1 MMRKLLLLLFVG
13 CYLMGFGQNPS
24 LQTINA
30 SACQTYTTQ
39 QGQIITQSGTYVE
52 AIPNVLGLDSLIIT
66 YNLAIGGDDFNGIT
80 TQLTSTNCVPGSSG
94 SASVLLNPFLV
105 EEASIVLFPGL
116 PPIQLQGGP
125 LISEYYSGIGQIQ
138 AIEIYN
144 TDVGSIDLGGYNLV
158 NSSNQEY
165 NLPQNTIVPA
175 HSTLVI
181 AHPNSGLSAVLY
193 TNVIDGT
200 PIVLRSFNQAPIDT
214 INLDYAIPVINQTII
229 RKHTINLYT
238 NGYYNFGNYTPSEW
252 LTAGLTP
259 NTLGSH
265 YNPSPFYSVVWNNGF
280 TGLNQTNLAQGD
292 HSYSVVHNSSG
303 CVVLQDTVTI
313 TTLQNDSI
321 SITPSPAFGNAPLNV
336 AFANQTPNL
345 NNYNF
350 TWYFGDGT
358 SQQSNS
364 PFLSHTYTQN
374 GYADVTVMA
383 DNLTNGCISSQT
395 FNDMIFVIGG
405 VTCVHTST
413 INQTGPLTGC
423 VGDSILLS
431 SNTDPSFTYQ
441 WNRNGIPVS
450 GATGSTFY
458 PTLGGT
464 YTVTIYQNNCPVTS
478 AGISLT
484 FNLLPLV
491 PTITSVGS
499 ITPCLGGSMTLSA
512 PNGFASYLW
521 NSGSTANSLIV
532 TQSGNYIVTVTNN
545 NSCSQNSNPFAVNAS
560 FMAVPQVC
568 IVGVD
573 SLTNENRVVW
583 EKPLTQGIDS
593 FYVYKESNVSNIYTK
608 IGATD
613 FNALAIFLDVNSNPA
628 VQAYRYKISALDTCG
643 VETNVGNFHKTVHLS
658 INQGLGGAWN
668 LIWSHYEGLI
678 FGSYNIYR
686 GTDPSNISLLTT
698 IQSNLNSYT
707 DLSPPAGPL
716 YYQIEL
722 VNPVNCDPTK
732 IVNYSAAKSNIVNN
746 FSSGIIEIANKFIKL
761 YPNPTN
767 GLVTL
772 EVSLEKIGKGYSIQ
786 DFSGRIIRVGK
797 ISSAQEQ
804 IDLQGVARGV
814 YYLSIENGSS
824 VIKLVKQ

>member
-1 MMRKLLLLLFVG
+1 
-13 CYLMGFGQNPS
+13 
-24 LQTINA
+24 
-30 SACQTYTTQ
+30 
-39 QGQIITQSGTYVE
+39 
-52 AIPNVLGLDSLIIT
+52 
-66 YNLAIGGDDFNGIT
+66 
-80 TQLTSTNCVPGSSG
+80 
-94 SASVLLNPFLV
+94 
-105 EEASIVLFPGL
+105 
-116 PPIQLQGGP
+116 
-125 LISEYYSGIGQIQ
+125 
-138 AIEIYN
+138 
-144 TDVGSIDLGGYNLV
+144 
-158 NSSNQEY
+158 
-165 NLPQNTIVPA
+165 
-175 HSTLVI
+175 
-181 AHPNSGLSAVLY
+181 
-193 TNVIDGT
+193 
-200 PIVLRSFNQAPIDT
+200 
-214 INLDYAIPVINQTII
+214 LDYAIPVINQTII

-252 LTAGLTP
+252 LTLGLTP

-280 TGLNQTNLAQGD
+280 TGYTQTNLAQGD

-313 TTLQNDSI
+313 TALQNDSI

-383 DNLTNGCISSQT
+383 DNLTTGCISSQT

-458 PTLGGT
+458 PTLSGT

-484 FNLLPLV
+484 FNLLPSV

-499 ITPCLGGSMTLSA
+499 IIPCLGGSMTLSA

-545 NSCSQNSNPFAVNAS
+545 NGCSQNSNPFAVNAS

-643 VETNVGNFHKTVHLS
+643 VETNVGNFHKTMHLT

-732 IVNYSAAKSNIVNN
+732 IIDYGVSKSNIVNN
-746 FSSGIIEIANKFIKL
+746 FSSDIIEIANKFIKL

-772 EVSLEKIGKGYSIQ
+772 EVSSEKIGKSYSIL
-786 DFSGRIIRVGK
+786 DFSGRIIREGK
-797 ISSAQEQ
+797 ISSAQEH
-804 IDLQGVARGV
+804 IDLQGVAHGV

>member
-1 MMRKLLLLLFVG
+1 MMRKLLLLLFLG
-13 CYLMGFGQNPS
+13 CYLMGYGQNPS

-30 SACQTYTTQ
+30 SVCQTYTTQ
-39 QGQIITQSGTYVE
+39 LGEIITQSGTYQE
-52 AIPNVLGLDSLIIT
+52 IIPNVLGQDSLIIT

-80 TQLTSTNCVPGSSG
+80 TQLTQTNCIPGSSG
-94 SASVLLNPFLV
+94 SA
-105 EEASIVLFPGL
+105 AVLFN
-116 PPIQLQGGP
+116 PILVNENGP
-125 LISEYYSGIGQIQ
+125 FGNGAGPELISEYYSGTGQIQ

-144 TDVGSIDLGGYNLV
+144 TDVGNINIGGYNLV

-165 NLPQNTIVPA
+165 YLPQNTIVPGY
-175 HSTLVI
+175 STLVI
-181 AHPNSGLSAVLY
+181 AHPNSGLSAGLY

-200 PIVLRSFNQAPIDT
+200 SIVLRSITQAPIDT
-214 INLDYAIPVINQTII
+214 TNVDYAIPVSNQTII
-229 RKHTINLYT
+229 RKHTAGSWT
-238 NGYYNFGNYTPSEW
+238 YYLSGNYQPSEW
-252 LTAGLTP
+252 ITAGLTP

-280 TGLNQTNLAQGD
+280 TGYTQTNLAQGD

-313 TTLQNDSI
+313 TALQNDSI

-358 SQQSNS
+358 SQQSNA

-374 GYADVTVMA
+374 GYAHVTVMA
-383 DNLTNGCISSQT
+383 DNLTTGCISSQT

-413 INQTGPLTGC
+413 INQNGPLTGC

-441 WNRNGIPVS
+441 WNKNGIPVS

-458 PTLGGT
+458 STLSGT

-478 AGISLT
+478 AGISVT
-484 FNLLPLV
+484 FNLLPSV

-499 ITPCLGGSMTLSA
+499 IIPCLGGSMTLSA

-521 NSGSTANSLIV
+521 NSGSTASSLV
-532 TQSGNYIVTVTNN
+532 VSQSGNYTVSVTNN
-545 NSCSQNSNPFAVNAS
+545 NGCSQNSNPFAVNAS

-643 VETNVGNFHKTVHLS
+643 VETNVGNFHKTVHLT

-668 LIWSHYEGLI
+668 LIWSHYEGLT

-707 DLSPPAGPL
+707 DLSPPTGPL
-716 YYQIEL
+716 YYQIEV

-732 IVNYSAAKSNIVNN
+732 LVNYGVSRSNIVNN
-746 FSSGIIEIANKFIKL
+746 GVSGVIEISNTNIL
-761 YPNPTN
+761 VYPNPTN
-767 GLVTL
+767 CNITL
-772 EVSLEKIGKGYSIQ
+772 EVSSELVGKRYSIR
-786 DFSGRIIRVGK
+786 DFSGRTIRDGK
-797 ISSAQEQ
+797 ITSTQEQ
-804 IDLQGVARGV
+804 IDLQNVARGA
-814 YYLSIENGSS
+814 YYLSIENSSS
-824 VIKLVKQ
+824 VTKLIKQ

>member
-1 MMRKLLLLLFVG
+1 MMRKLLLLLFLG
-13 CYLMGFGQNPS
+13 CYLMGYGQNPI

-30 SACQTYTTQ
+30 SVCQTYTTQ
-39 QGQIITQSGTYVE
+39 LGQIITQSGTYVE
-52 AIPNVLGLDSLIIT
+52 TIPNVLGQDSLIIT
-66 YNLAIGGDDFNGIT
+66 YNLAIGGYDDFNGIT

-94 SASVLLNPFLV
+94 SASVLFNPILAI
-105 EEASIVLFPGL
+105 EEIVMIPGL
-116 PPIQLQGGP
+116 PPTQLQGGP
-125 LISEYYSGIGQIQ
+125 IISEYYSGIGQIQ

-144 TDVGSIDLGGYNLV
+144 THVGSIDLGGYNLV
-158 NSSNQEY
+158 NSTNQEY

-181 AHPNSGLSAVLY
+181 AHPNSGLSAGLY

-200 PIVLRSFNQAPIDT
+200 PIVLRLFSQAPIDT

-229 RKHTINLYT
+229 RKHTIIQLT

-280 TGLNQTNLAQGD
+280 TGYTQTNLAQGV

-383 DNLTNGCISSQT
+383 DNLTTGCISSQT

-458 PTLGGT
+458 PTLSGT

-484 FNLLPLV
+484 FNLLPSV

-499 ITPCLGGSMTLSA
+499 IIPCLGGSMTLSA

-532 TQSGNYIVTVTNN
+532 TQSGNYFVTVTNN
-545 NSCSQNSNPFAVNAS
+545 NGCSQNSNPFAVNAS

-573 SLTNENRVVW
+573 SLTNVNRVVW

-593 FYVYKESNVSNIYTK
+593 FYVYKEINVSNIYTK

-643 VETNVGNFHKTVHLS
+643 VETNVGNFHKTVHLT
-658 INQGLGGAWN
+658 INQGIAGAWN

-746 FSSGIIEIANKFIKL
+746 FSSGIIEIANKYINL

-772 EVSLEKIGKGYSIQ
+772 EVSSEKIGKTYSIL

-797 ISSAQEQ
+797 ISSNQEH
-804 IDLQGVARGV
+804 IDLQHVARGA
-814 YYLSIENGSS
+814 YYLSIDKSSS
-824 VIKLVKQ
+824 VTKLIKQ